1 MRVII
6 RASNDDI
13 FSNLLKKIKGSGL
26 EIYKENKK
34 WNFIVVKVPKVQT
47 NVLFELL
54 EIGGTIERDIK
65 NDLD

>member
-6 RASNDDI
+6 RAPSDDT

-26 EIYKENKK
+26 EVCKENKK
-34 WNFIVVKVPKVQT
+34 WNFIAVKIPKVQT
-47 NVLFELL
+47 NVLFEIL

>member
-34 WNFIVVKVPKVQT
+34 WNFIVAKVPKVQT
-47 NVLFELL
+47 NVLFEIL

>member
-6 RASNDDI
+6 RALSDDT

-26 EIYKENKK
+26 EVCKENKK
-34 WNFIVVKVPKVQT
+34 WNFIAVKIPKAQT
-47 NVLFELL
+47 NILFEIL